1 MNDVQGNPAER
12 TDGVA
17 EPFASQRFRFRFV
30 ARGERANELVALAVK
45 SLAQC
50 HPRAGMIVVDAND
63 APTLKPDIFGAVDD
77 LQIVHVRPSDDPVA
91 RAVGRGTRQHMFYWR
106 HSPQLRGQLPSC
118 DRYDVHA
125 DGDILFLR
133 PMDLAAL
140 LRPMAQG
147 RIAAAIDESTL
158 DHYAALGMIAST
170 SLADML
176 PAAGSG
182 GPLLQT
188 GLIFSNPNDDGA
200 LYDRFWD
207 FALSAAASGHLEQLP
222 SDDMCI
228 VAALLGQGGP
238 LWERLLPLG
247 HEWNYITDSV
257 KDPGIFGCAAHYGG
271 HRAKAFILAQAGT
284 LFPPGDDAHLAPWGT
299 VTSTIDAAEPA
310 LFRGPWLR
318 RLSLRSV
325 DDSISTP
332 LSIPLPFALSW
343 PVPCGVTEVDISGAL
358 VRPDSLTGPG
368 EDGANLFVYAD
379 GRLVRRLV
387 ADNRRV
393 RATVHLG
400 HAETV
405 TVVGTATS
413 PGRVL
418 HLDGPFNHDIS
429 TWSGAALS
437 LEGQVADRMEI
448 GP

>member
-1 MNDVQGNPAER
+1 MNRFHSNPANK
-12 TDGVA
+12 TVAVA

-30 ARGERANELVALAVK
+30 ARGDRANELVALAVK
-45 SLAQC
+45 SLARC

-63 APTLKPDIFGAVDD
+63 TPTLRADIFGAVND

-125 DGDILFLR
+125 DGDLLFLR

-158 DHYAALGMIAST
+158 DHYGALGIIAST
-170 SLADML
+170 LLADML

-188 GLIFSNPNDDGA
+188 GLIFSNPADDGA

-207 FALSAAASGHLEQLP
+207 FALAAAASGHLEQLP

-247 HEWNYITDSV
+247 HEWNYITDAV

-271 HRAKAFILAQAGT
+271 HRAKTFILAQTGT
-284 LFPPGDDAHLAPWGT
+284 LFPPGDDAQVAPWGT
-299 VTSTIDAAEPA
+299 VTSPNGAPESA
-310 LFRGPWLR
+310 LFRGPWQR
-318 RLSLRSV
+318 RLSPHSI
-325 DDSISTP
+325 DNSISTP

-343 PVPCGVTEVDISGAL
+343 PVPREMTRVDISGVL
-358 VRPDSLTGPG
+358 DGPG
-368 EDGANLFVYAD
+368 SHTGIGDDRANLFVYAD
-379 GRLVRRLV
+379 GRLVQRLL
-387 ADNRRV
+387 AEDRRV
-393 RATVHLG
+393 QATVHLG

-405 TVVGTATS
+405 TVIGTTTF
-413 PGRVL
+413 PECVL
-418 HLDGPFNHDIS
+418 HLDGPFNHDTS
-429 TWSGAALS
+429 TWSGATLS
-437 LEGQVADRMEI
+437 LEEQVADRMEI
-448 GP
+448 SP